1 MIDTSNK
8 FDLKK
13 SAKELR
19 QAKKYPEALEIYRSL
34 WILSKDVFDG
44 AGLLHCLRKMDL
56 YEEAIK
62 LAEELELQ
70 CNSLDWCR
78 NEVIWVYTSGILRK
92 LNDEANLSQ
101 VLPIASKIMALR
113 PDGLAAKL
121 VVFKVLKTAKKENN
135 WNIINEWVMKLD
147 PTSLSVEPI
156 KDEKDRDGWCDQS
169 CWYNYRIHGL
179 IEVNQYHQAITLVD
193 EIANKYS
200 REKKYFLRLKA
211 VAFHKSKKY
220 DESEKI
226 YEDLCRHPKA
236 DWWLVQEY
244 ASVLMDLGK
253 NELALSSYCKAAQMA
268 NKPEMMVKMV
278 ADIGFLFQKLSKDQE
293 ALLHLITAKFIRL
306 DNGWKL
312 PQELET
318 AINDLNHDNVT
329 SQFPTDSKSA
339 LRQCREL
346 WQKETGKINDQSAK
360 PKRQLN
366 GIVLLGNSEKPFC
379 FIQVANAES
388 VFCYKNN
395 LPPGIQD
402 KMRVVFDAIPSY
414 DKKKNRETY
423 RAMNIKLLSSLPHP

>member
-19 QAKKYPEALEIYRSL
+19 QAKKDPEALEIYRSL
-34 WILSKDVFDG
+34 WNLSKDVFNG

-62 LAEELELQ
+62 IAEELEPQ

-121 VVFKVLKTAKKENN
+121 VVFKVLKIAKKENN

-147 PTSLSVEPI
+147 PTSLSVDPI

-169 CWYNYRIHGL
+169 CWYNFRIQGL
-179 IEVNQYHQAITLVD
+179 IEMNQHDQAITLVD

-211 VAFHKSKKY
+211 VALHKSNKN

-236 DWWLVQEY
+236 DWWLLQEY
-244 ASVLMDLGK
+244 ASVLQDIDKCDLS
-253 NELALSSYCKAAQMA
+253 LLIYCRAAQTA

-278 ADIGFLFQKLSKDQE
+278 ADIGFLYKKLSRNKE
-293 ALLHLITAKFIRL
+293 SYLHFLAAKFIRE
-306 DNGWKL
+306 DNGWKI
-312 PQELET
+312 PHELES
-318 AINDLNHDNVT
+318 AISELSVEFTVD
-329 SQFPTDSKSA
+329 QFPADSKSA
-339 LRQCREL
+339 LRQCREI

-366 GIVLLGNSEKPFC
+366 GIVLLGNPEKPFC

-395 LPPGIQD
+395 LPPGILD
-402 KMRVVFDAIPSY
+402 KMMVIFDAIPSF

-423 RAMNIKLLSSLPHP
+423 RAMNIKPLSSSPHP